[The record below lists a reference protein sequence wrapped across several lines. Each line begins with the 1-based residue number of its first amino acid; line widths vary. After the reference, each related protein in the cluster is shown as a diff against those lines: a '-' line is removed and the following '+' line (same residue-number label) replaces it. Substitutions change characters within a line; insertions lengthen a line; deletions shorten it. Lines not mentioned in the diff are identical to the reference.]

1 MKSTFHCELEKNF
14 KSKNESVRG
23 FIYNDYYIEPHKHD
37 FYEINIIISGKGT
50 HLIEDNRFTAEAGDV
65 FVIPPNIVHAYTNT
79 KKMNVFHILIRP
91 SLINSLASEKDHVTG
106 FNILMEIEPFLRNR
120 CEKKMFLNLSPD
132 ELKVIKYDLDLIR
145 DDINNSFETCNPL
158 KNHTMIKILYYMSN
172 LIYNRTIKT
181 KNNYMEYTIIYLL
194 DYISSNY
201 QQKISIDDLC
211 RISNTSTSTL
221 IRYFRKIC
229 GCTPGKY
236 IMDYRINI
244 ARKMIKKN
252 ILSRTE
258 IAHECGFYDLSH
270 MERYLKSKS

>member
-14 KSKNESVRG
+14 SSKAESVRG
-23 FIYNDYYIEPHKHD
+23 FIYNDYFIEPHKHG
-37 FYEINIIISGKGT
+37 FYEINIIMSGRGT
-50 HLIEDNRFTAEAGDV
+50 HLIEDNSFTAEAGDV

-79 KKMNVFHILIRP
+79 KQMNVFHILIRP
-91 SLINSLASEKDHVTG
+91 SLINSLGSEKDHVNG

-120 CEKKMFLNLSPD
+120 CEKKMFLSLSPD

-145 DDINNSFETCNPL
+145 DDTNNSFKNCNPL
-158 KNHTMIKILYYMSN
+158 KNHIMIKILYYMSS

-181 KNNYMEYTIIYLL
+181 KNNYMEYTIISLL
-194 DYISSNY
+194 DYISNNY
-201 QQKISIDDLC
+201 QRKISIDDLC
-211 RISNTSTSTL
+211 KISNTSTSTL

-229 GCTPGKY
+229 GCTPAQY
-236 IMDYRINI
+236 IIDYRINL
-244 ARKMIKKN
+244 AKKMIEEN